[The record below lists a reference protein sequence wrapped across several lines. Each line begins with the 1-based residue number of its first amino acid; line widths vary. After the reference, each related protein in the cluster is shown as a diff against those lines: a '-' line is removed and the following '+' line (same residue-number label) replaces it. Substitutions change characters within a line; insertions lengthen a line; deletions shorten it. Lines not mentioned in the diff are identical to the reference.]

1 MKIFLFL
8 ISLIILFT
16 KGFTQK
22 ENKEEVKKKKDKYII
37 EHFFKNKIKKKS
49 NINWIKGESDDVS
62 YNFNFWERMQYKN
75 IENKGNKNKEKPI
88 YINLSRDANT
98 HYDNYNNEYI
108 HDITKE
114 LNVLNGDYK
123 INNLLTKFNNRK
135 FIEEVPFPNLSKDNL
150 PNSNQDNNNDKY
162 NEFLQRNKMYKN
174 NINNNNYNNEYI
186 NNNND
191 YSQMDNINTINNLN
205 YINQINQ
212 MNNRHHHNSRGFS
225 QGGQYGKSTY
235 FDSQST
241 YHSSQQNQ
249 NYQSYSTN
257 KKSKMGGYFTSFY
270 QIMVAVGFFGLIY
283 RLVFGNRQNDKYAM
297 GWYDA
302 NIDYFKER
310 YELIGLIEDDLTGS
324 YKKLE
329 GNLNAKSLMVKETTN
344 SYQFI
349 CGNYRYIKYISINLH
364 FMKKYDMNFFITNF
378 FHPTRDKITY
388 QVSFNSVDPC
398 GWVFCITKV
407 RQCRGMKNGYEDLNK
422 FCEIAR
428 LHFMDE
434 EMCLITEDVDIFKE
448 MFNNNKKLID
458 YYRRIEYF
466 IDNIYYSDSI
476 NSYLDENNIYFTFD
490 IDLNESYQE
499 RIYLEMTHFVNIFV
513 DCLAQIKYTDEFKK
527 KVRNKREQYRENK
540 IREEMKDEIEAKEKK
555 EFIEQFKIKNQMKGK
570 TGFERKKLEKK
581 LKKKSHK

>member
-75 IENKGNKNKEKPI
+75 IENKENKNKEKPM
-88 YINLSRDANT
+88 YINLSRDTNT

-225 QGGQYGKSTY
+225 QGVV
-235 FDSQST
+235 
-241 YHSSQQNQ
+241 NQ
-249 NYQSYSTN
+249 HILILKVLIIQV
-257 KKSKMGGYFTSFY
+257 SK
-270 QIMVAVGFFGLIY
+270 
-283 RLVFGNRQNDKYAM
+283 
-297 GWYDA
+297 
-302 NIDYFKER
+302 
-310 YELIGLIEDDLTGS
+310 
-324 YKKLE
+324 
-329 GNLNAKSLMVKETTN
+329 
-344 SYQFI
+344 
-349 CGNYRYIKYISINLH
+349 IK
-364 FMKKYDMNFFITNF
+364 ITNLIVQTRSQKWEDIL
-378 FHPTRDKITY
+378 PT
-388 QVSFNSVDPC
+388 
-398 GWVFCITKV
+398 
-407 RQCRGMKNGYEDLNK
+407 
-422 FCEIAR
+422 
-428 LHFMDE
+428 
-434 EMCLITEDVDIFKE
+434 
-448 MFNNNKKLID
+448 
-458 YYRRIEYF
+458 F
-466 IDNIYYSDSI
+466 I
-476 NSYLDENNIYFTFD
+476 
-490 IDLNESYQE
+490 
-499 RIYLEMTHFVNIFV
+499 
-513 DCLAQIKYTDEFKK
+513 K
-527 KVRNKREQYRENK
+527 
-540 IREEMKDEIEAKEKK
+540 
-555 EFIEQFKIKNQMKGK
+555 
-570 TGFERKKLEKK
+570 
-581 LKKKSHK
+581 